1 MSFRELRICFVF
13 SYNYKRKTMQESSSA
28 LFFITGATRC
38 KKEEFKQQN
47 DVKMQQLR
55 GDHTRR
61 MRKNNK

>member
-1 MSFRELRICFVF
+1 
-13 SYNYKRKTMQESSSA
+13 MQESSSA